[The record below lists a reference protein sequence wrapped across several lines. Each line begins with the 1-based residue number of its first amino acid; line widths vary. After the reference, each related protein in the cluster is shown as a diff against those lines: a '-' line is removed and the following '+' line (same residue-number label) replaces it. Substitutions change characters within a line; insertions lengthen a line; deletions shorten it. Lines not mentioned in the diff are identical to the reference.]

1 MCKQH
6 PQNCGQACHTSIF
19 TRLACRMFIIPWSG
33 MGRNATGAI
42 FINQKFIPESPV
54 VDGKTLDVETCWY
67 SNMGWANVISLN
79 SFHVIV
85 LGDPKLGWLA
95 TEHYQCVCGR
105 VIFLESTKRRGQT
118 LWLDWSRRDLPS
130 GILTWQL
137 CHSYRTSPFLIS
149 KSSIKCPP
157 FVAVLVY
164 LRLIQNLWIVQWNR
178 SHHLLGFI
186 KKIVFSH
193 LDWDVFQE
201 PLLKATIT
209 AFFPSGSS
217 ACAAAGRW
225 LLAMMLSSC
234 KAFRQRVPGWVSCYW
249 LSWDLSHLPS
259 TK

>member
-1 MCKQH
+1 
-6 PQNCGQACHTSIF
+6 
-19 TRLACRMFIIPWSG
+19 
-33 MGRNATGAI
+33 
-42 FINQKFIPESPV
+42 
-54 VDGKTLDVETCWY
+54 
-67 SNMGWANVISLN
+67 MGWANVISLN

-118 LWLDWSRRDLPS
+118 LWLDWSRSDLPS
-130 GILTWQL
+130 GIL
-137 CHSYRTSPFLIS
+137 
-149 KSSIKCPP
+149 SSIKCPP

-186 KKIVFSH
+186 KKIGFSH

-234 KAFRQRVPGWVSCYW
+234 KAFRQRVPGWVSCYSSVEIW
-249 LSWDLSHLPS
+249 VIYQAPS
-259 TK
+259 SYIHTYIYVYIYMYIPYIYICVCMYTLCIYIYRYIYTHSLYIYTYTYYI

>member
-1 MCKQH
+1 
-6 PQNCGQACHTSIF
+6 
-19 TRLACRMFIIPWSG
+19 
-33 MGRNATGAI
+33 
-42 FINQKFIPESPV
+42 
-54 VDGKTLDVETCWY
+54 
-67 SNMGWANVISLN
+67 MGWANVISLN

-118 LWLDWSRRDLPS
+118 LWLDWSRSDLPS

-186 KKIVFSH
+186 KKIGFSH

-234 KAFRQRVPGWVSCYW
+234 KAFRQRVPGWVSCYSSVEIW
-249 LSWDLSHLPS
+249 VIYQAPS
-259 TK
+259 SYIHTYIYVYIYVHSIYICVCVCTHSVYIYI